1 MATILVVD
9 DERIICDLLRQILR
23 PTYEVLTAYRGREG
37 VALFK
42 QHRPQ
47 ITLLDLVMPEMDGIE
62 VLRQIRTIDP
72 QASVIILTGR
82 AAQASEQEARALG
95 VTDFLLKGGL
105 TSEDLLKV
113 ISRVRQQA
121 EQAPSAGGQP
131 NESILVVDDKPMV
144 RTRLSEFLTLRGY
157 RVRAAQDGRETL
169 AAVKQE
175 PPQVIV
181 LDLYLP
187 GVNGVEVLRR
197 LRGQGYKGWVIAVT
211 ASQDEKLLQEI
222 LELGPVDV
230 IGKPV
235 DLERLGLMIQVGLAI
250 TS

>member
-1 MATILVVD
+1 MAKILVVD

-23 PTYEVLTAYRGREG
+23 PTYEVLTAYRGKEAL
-37 VALFK
+37 ALFQ

-62 VLRQIRTIDP
+62 VLRHIRGIDP
-72 QASVIILTGR
+72 HASVIILTGR

-105 TSEDLLKV
+105 TSEDLLRV
-113 ISRVRQQA
+113 ISRVRQRA
-121 EQAPSAGGQP
+121 EQAASAGEAAK
-131 NESILVVDDKPMV
+131 ESILVVDDKPMS
-144 RTRLSEFLTLRGY
+144 RTRLAEFLTLRGY
-157 RVRAAQDGRETL
+157 RVRATQDGREAL
-169 AAVKQE
+169 AAVKQD

-181 LDLYLP
+181 LDLYVP
-187 GVNGVEVLRR
+187 GVSGVDLLRR
-197 LRGQGYKGWVIAVT
+197 LRSQGYKGWVIAVT
-211 ASQDEKLLQEI
+211 ASQDEKVLKEI

-235 DLERLGLMIQVGLAI
+235 DLERLGL
-250 TS
+250 

>member
-23 PTYEVLTAYRGREG
+23 PTYEVLTAYRGREAL
-37 VALFK
+37 ALFQ

-62 VLRQIRTIDP
+62 VLRQIRGIDP

-105 TSEDLLKV
+105 TSEDLLRV
-113 ISRVRQQA
+113 ISRVRQRA
-121 EQAPSAGGQP
+121 ERAAPAGEPSG
-131 NESILVVDDKPMV
+131 ESILVVDDKPMS
-144 RTRLSEFLTLRGY
+144 RTRLAEFLTLRGY
-157 RVRAAQDGRETL
+157 QVRVAQDGREAQ

-175 PPQVIV
+175 PPHVIV
-181 LDLYLP
+181 LDHFSP
-187 GVNGVEVLRR
+187 GVNGVDVLRR
-197 LRGQGYKGWVIAVT
+197 LRSQGYKGWVIAVT
-211 ASQDEKLLQEI
+211 ASQDEKVLNQI

>member
-1 MATILVVD
+1 MAKILVVD

-23 PTYEVLTAYRGREG
+23 PTYEVLTAYRGKEAL
-37 VALFK
+37 ALFQ

-62 VLRQIRTIDP
+62 VLRHIREIDP
-72 QASVIILTGR
+72 HASVIILTGR
-82 AAQASEQEARALG
+82 AAQASEQAARALG

-105 TSEDLLKV
+105 TSEDLLRV
-113 ISRVRQQA
+113 ISRVRQRA
-121 EQAPSAGGQP
+121 EQAAPPGGESK
-131 NESILVVDDKPMV
+131 ESILVVDDKPMS
-144 RTRLSEFLTLRGY
+144 RTRLAEFLTLRGY
-157 RVRAAQDGRETL
+157 RVRAAQDGREAL
-169 AAVKQE
+169 AAVKQDQ
-175 PPQVIV
+175 PQVIV
-181 LDLYLP
+181 LDLNLP
-187 GVNGVEVLRR
+187 GVTGVDVLRR
-197 LRGQGYKGWVIAVT
+197 LRSQGYKGWVIAVT
-211 ASQDEKLLQEI
+211 ASQDEKVLKEI